1 MQNIE
6 WTGCLVS
13 TLREYGG
20 VCGLSILIANASENY
35 LSSSEDLHK
44 VWGPY
49 RVYFHCKNILKN
61 KVYDKHFLILK
72 FLSDILLRTFF
83 ILLFT
88 HKLLGF
94 VNILMSAPCS
104 HLSLGVIR
112 CSFPL

>member
-1 MQNIE
+1 M
-6 WTGCLVS
+6 
-13 TLREYGG
+13 
-20 VCGLSILIANASENY
+20 CGLSILIANASENY

-44 VWGPY
+44 VL
-49 RVYFHCKNILKN
+49 RAISSVLSLQNILKN

-94 VNILMSAPCS
+94 VNILMSASCS
-104 HLSLGVIR
+104 HLFLGVIR

>member
-44 VWGPY
+44 V
-49 RVYFHCKNILKN
+49 
-61 KVYDKHFLILK
+61 
-72 FLSDILLRTFF
+72 LRATSS
-83 ILLFT
+83 
-88 HKLLGF
+88 
-94 VNILMSAPCS
+94 V
-104 HLSLGVIR
+104 LSLQKYIKKIR
-112 CSFPL
+112 CMINIF